1 MRKVRTRELYAC
13 VEGLCVC
20 VWGGGGGDG
29 REREKMRR
37 EVILKILYA
46 RGFLIFFL
54 PIPSGAPFPVC

>member
-1 MRKVRTRELYAC
+1 MC
-13 VEGLCVC
+13 VVVGGV
-20 VWGGGGGDG
+20 GGGGGGGGSDWT
-29 REREKMRR
+29 EREKMRR